1 MKLKLYRVGIVTVS
15 DSCYAGERKDE
26 SGFFLKDRMEQI
38 GWKVISY
45 EVVPDEEKV
54 ITGMLIKFVDK
65 EKLDFILTTGGTG
78 LGKRDVTPE
87 ATRKVIE
94 KEIPGISEVMRMKTF
109 EKSPR
114 SILSRGISGF
124 RKQTLI
130 VNLPGS
136 LKGVKECL
144 EIIFPVIPH
153 ALETLQEEESHEIE

>member
-1 MKLKLYRVGIVTVS
+1 MKLYRVGIITVS

-26 SGFFLKDRMEQI
+26 SGFFLKNKMEQA
-38 GWKVISY
+38 GWEVISY

-54 ITGMLIKFVDK
+54 ITGTLIKFVDE
-65 EKLDFILTTGGTG
+65 EKLNLIFTTGGTG
-78 LGKRDVTPE
+78 LGERDVTPE

-94 KEIPGISEVMRMKTF
+94 KEISGMSEIMRMKTF
-109 EKSPR
+109 EKSPHAV
-114 SILSRGISGF
+114 LSRGISGF

-144 EIIFPVIPH
+144 EIIFPVVPH
-153 ALETLQEEESHEIE
+153 ALEILQGEESHESE